1 MLVFDT
7 RQIGSRAMDDERAM
21 TQGLAGTM
29 SGLAGKVAV
38 VTGGGS
44 DEATA
49 RLLAASGD
57 SVVIGDV
64 NVPGGERVAA
74 EINAT
79 SGTAIFERC
88 DVTTERDTAPL
99 VQRAVKSFGALHLS
113 ANIAGVP
120 QQFSPLTETKL
131 ADFERNYLVNQR
143 GMFLSLRAELSAM
156 LENGSG
162 AIVNVA
168 SIAAL
173 RAFDGLSGYVSSKHG
188 ALDLSRTTASE
199 NADRGIRMNCVA
211 PGATATPM
219 LLGTGAAE
227 LEAISAAQPMRRLS
241 TPEEIANVVGFL
253 LSDLASY
260 VSGVAV
266 SVDGAWMARSG

>member
-1 MLVFDT
+1 
-7 RQIGSRAMDDERAM
+7 MDDERAV
-21 TQGLAGTM
+21 TQVLAGTM

-44 DEATA
+44 GIGEATA
-49 RLLAASGD
+49 KLLAASGV

-88 DVTTERDTAPL
+88 DVTTERDTAAL
-99 VQRAVKSFGALHLS
+99 VQRAVTSFGALHLS

-120 QQFSPLTETKL
+120 QEFSPLTETKL

-156 LENGSG
+156 LEADGG

-188 ALDLSRTTASE
+188 ALGLSRTAASE
-199 NADRGIRMNCVA
+199 YAGRGIRVNCVA

-227 LEAISAAQPMRRLS
+227 LEAISAAQPMGRLS

-266 SVDGAWMARSG
+266 PVDGAWMARSG